1 MVDHTWLT
9 MMMGVILLV
18 LVLGILTSIALLIFA
33 LVEMKKMSALISHA
47 ISYYEKRLDPL
58 LGETE
63 KLVRSMGRIADDA
76 GAVTCAAR
84 NVAEAGSDVLINL
97 KALSIILNGLAEG
110 LSLKACG
117 VKAGMKTAL
126 GVLINQMKERRSH
139 HER

>member
-9 MMMGVILLV
+9 MMMGVVLLI

-33 LVEMKKMSALISHA
+33 IFEMKKMSALISRTMN
-47 ISYYEKRLDPL
+47 YTEQRLDPL
-58 LGETE
+58 VQESE
-63 KLVRSMGRIADDA
+63 KFVRNMNKIADDA
-76 GAVTCAAR
+76 GAVTYAAR
-84 NVAEAGSDVLINL
+84 NIAEAGSDVLINL
-97 KALSIILNGLAEG
+97 KALSLILNGLADG